1 MNVVSAKSFA
11 LAVTAL
17 ASMLTGCTNFD
28 RLAQVGEA
36 PPMTRIQN
44 PTARPGYRAVSMPMP
59 APAPVH
65 REANSLWRRGSR
77 AFFKDQRAAQVGD
90 ILTVVIDIND
100 AAKINNKTTRTR
112 DNTEHAG
119 AKAILGYEAGLNR
132 PFPQEIDP
140 ENLID
145 LNSKT
150 KSEGE
155 GKIERD
161 EDIDIKVAA
170 VVTQVLPNG
179 NLVIHGRQEVRVN
192 FEMRELQVAGV
203 IRPEDIT
210 STNTIAFDQMAEAR
224 IAYGGRGHIT
234 DVQQPRIAQQVID
247 ILFPF

>member
-1 MNVVSAKSFA
+1 MNVVSPKSLA
-11 LAVTAL
+11 LAVAAL
-17 ASMLTGCTNFD
+17 ASVLTGCTNFD

-170 VVTQVLPNG
+170 VVAQVLPNG

-192 FEMRELQVAGV
+192 FEVRELSVIGV
-203 IRPEDIT
+203 VRREDIN
-210 STNTIAFDQMAEAR
+210 SDNTVRHDQIAEAR
-224 IAYGGRGHIT
+224 IIYGGRGT
-234 DVQQPRIAQQVID
+234 LSDVQQPRYGQEIFD
-247 ILFPF
+247 IIYPF